1 MIIKTILPEHFDYLS
16 RQSWRVKNDFN
27 ELSMEFSKDF
37 RMAVLRARGIIRHF
51 ESVHVSGNTFK
62 MDFDLKENEIKPVFK
77 LDLEPIKYVEIEPK
91 VTPIE
96 GTNLVIL
103 TYPSRLNFEE

>member
-1 MIIKTILPEHFDYLS
+1 
-16 RQSWRVKNDFN
+16 
-27 ELSMEFSKDF
+27 
-37 RMAVLRARGIIRHF
+37 
-51 ESVHVSGNTFK
+51 
-62 MDFDLKENEIKPVFK
+62 MDFDLKEHEIKPVFK
-77 LDLEPIKYVEIEPK
+77 LDLDPIKYVEIEPK